1 MGMLLSL
8 GVDSKTAQG
17 RQVLM
22 NSSLHKLTDTNTET
36 TDPYRSEFFLV
47 KGTPA
52 VTVHTLAGEIE
63 VIKNPALSGIQIDLY
78 VEQSFSFW
86 SRSRSLDDY
95 RITIQQRGDHIVA
108 SVEDRRSGSRVYD
121 PGSTRFTFL
130 VQIPAENATLNL
142 RSMRGDI
149 SVSGFRGTHYIQNHA
164 GDLNLINMSGEV
176 RAASTAGDIWI
187 LNSDGVLYANSI
199 SGSLFVDQ
207 SEGEIRLRTVSGNVE
222 SRNISGVLVAAS
234 TSGNIY
240 SDFRRVTKGIHL
252 ETISGNVEVA
262 VPVGP
267 GYAITAK
274 GMEFDFH
281 NLDLSNAKEN
291 IRSGNASV
299 ILHDGDIPVN
309 ISTIS
314 GRIKVR
320 EK

>member
-1 MGMLLSL
+1 MLISL
-8 GVDSKTAQG
+8 GTGLKTIQG

-22 NSSLHKLTDTNTET
+22 SSTLHSVADTGRKSN
-36 TDPYRSEFFLV
+36 DPYRSEFFRV

-63 VIKNPALSGIQIDLY
+63 VINNPALDGIQIDLY
-78 VEQSFSFW
+78 VEQSYSFW

-95 RITIQQRGDHIVA
+95 RITIQQRGDQIVA
-108 SVEDRRSGSRVYD
+108 SVEDRRSGRRITD
-121 PGSTRFTFL
+121 AGSTRFTFY
-130 VQIPAENATLNL
+130 VQIPADNAELNL
-142 RSMRGDI
+142 RSMSGEI
-149 SVSGFRGTHYIQNHA
+149 SVDGFKGSHFIQNHA
-164 GDLNLINMSGEV
+164 GNLHLVNLSGEV
-176 RAASTAGDIWI
+176 RAASTAGDINI
-187 LNSDGVLYANSI
+187 MSSEGVLYANTI
-199 SGSLFVDQ
+199 SGSVFVDQ
-207 SEGEIRLRTVSGNVE
+207 SEGEIRLRTVSGDVE

-252 ETISGNVEVA
+252 ETISGNVEVV
-262 VPVGP
+262 VPRGP
-267 GYAITAK
+267 GYAISAK
-274 GMEFDFH
+274 GMGFDFH
-281 NLDLSNAKEN
+281 NFDLSNAKEN

-309 ISTIS
+309 ISSIS